1 MKKLL
6 PIYFLAGC
14 MALFAA
20 CSDDD
25 INEKPGDTPSTPG
38 DDEQVDPEPDPDP
51 SGSLTGYGD
60 PDGMM
65 ILSSG
70 SGSEENAYLTF
81 IAPDGT
87 VENHVYAN
95 ANGGATLGNAGVDMY
110 LCGNKQYILCNDY
123 FRNTGQLLIIADA
136 ETLKKEKSFARES
149 MVFEHPINMVD
160 DKKEMEE
167 VDESLKG
174 IIALDE
180 QNIFIFGQGVL
191 RFDSTT
197 GKLTLV
203 KDGYDIGNAGSANTV
218 ESITAAASSVVANGN
233 IYSATGGFWQSG
245 TLLEF
250 VKGKD
255 EVNRKL
261 TLRGRGDL
269 VSGVCQI
276 DDHTIVVGSYLR
288 GKANKEGYLCF
299 VDINKWDVT
308 DSRTIDAS
316 IARCMKDNSGITYH
330 NGYLYFT
337 GGVEGGFSA
346 DLNTTL
352 SRYHLESGKLE
363 KDIVDFKADAPE
375 GNVLDCCVT
384 ADPDSGYLYVALSDQ
399 WMEGYVPQSTV
410 LVYDLNGETPKLVK
424 KISNEVHYVAGFYPL

>member
-6 PIYFLAGC
+6 PVYFLAGC

-25 INEKPGDTPSTPG
+25 INEKPGDEPDTPG
-38 DDEQVDPEPDPDP
+38 DEQVDPEPNPDP
-51 SGSLTGYGD
+51 EPSAPLTGYGD

-65 ILSSG
+65 ILSAG
-70 SGSEENAYLTF
+70 SGAVENAYLTF

-95 ANGGATLGNAGVDMY
+95 ANGSATLGNAGVDMS

-123 FRNTGQLLIIADA
+123 FQNTGQLLVIADA

-149 MVFEHPINMVD
+149 MVFEHPINMVG

-203 KDGYDIGNAGSANTV
+203 EDGYDIGNAGSANTV
-218 ESITAAASSVVANGN
+218 ESITSAAASVVVNGN

-255 EVNRKL
+255 EVNRQL
-261 TLRGRGDL
+261 ALRGRGDL
-269 VSGVCQI
+269 VSGICRT
-276 DDHTIVVGSYLR
+276 DDHTIVVGTYLR
-288 GKANKEGYLCF
+288 GGNQGYLTF
-299 VDINKWDVT
+299 VDVNEWKVT
-308 DSRTIDAS
+308 DSKTIDAS

-337 GGVEGGFSA
+337 GGVEGEFSA

-352 SRYHLESGKLE
+352 SRYCIATGKVE
-363 KDIVDFKADAPE
+363 KDIVDFKADAPK
-375 GNVLDCCVT
+375 GNMMDCCVT
-384 ADPDSGYLYVALSDQ
+384 ADPDSGYLYAALSDQ
-399 WMEGYVPQSTV
+399 WLEGYTPQSTV

-424 KISNEVHYVAGFYPL
+424 KIDGMTHYVAGFYPL